1 MYNRNFSRAAG
12 ALKHPQAVSNLLFQ
26 LWLETVARA
35 PRAAALIDASSG
47 RRWSRAALAAGAG
60 EWAAAFGHK
69 LGLGISLRR
78 RVAFSVP
85 NGAEWFHGFLGL
97 LAAGAVPVPI
107 DPGEPDE
114 AQAAAARAAGCS
126 HLWRGDRL
134 VALGTPF
141 PAPRISRA
149 ECLVKMTSASTGA
162 PRGLPATSEQMVA
175 DGTQICR
182 SMGIGGDD
190 ANLAAIPLGYSY
202 GLGNLVIPL
211 LVQGTRSICLSS
223 TLPHAVAADC
233 RRFRPTVFPAVPPLL
248 AALAASAVPAS
259 ALASLRL
266 VISAGSPIEA
276 VVAADFAHRFGRRI
290 HSFYGTSETGGITF
304 DRTGEATLAGRSVG
318 TPLEGVR
325 LEPGRT
331 GRFTVVSAAVLG
343 PGRFRPADRGR
354 LGAGGELTLLGRTGR
369 MVKVAGR
376 RLNLAEIER
385 ALRQIP
391 GVRGAFAHLVPGTTP
406 VLAAAVASELSPAEL
421 RRLLGP
427 RLAPWKVPTRLVLL
441 AEIPLTVRGKTDA
454 RQLRQLL
461 AAPRTATS
469 ISTFSAARQMSA
481 PR

>member
-1 MYNRNFSRAAG
+1 M
-12 ALKHPQAVSNLLFQ
+12 SNPLFQ

-35 PRAAALIDASSG
+35 PGAPALIEASSG
-47 RRWSRAALAAGAG
+47 KRWSRAALAAGAG
-60 EWAAAFGHK
+60 EWAAAFGHL

-78 RVAFSVP
+78 RVGLAVP
-85 NGAEWFHGFLGL
+85 NGAEWFHAFLGL

-107 DPGEPDE
+107 DPAEPDE
-114 AQAAAARAAGCS
+114 AQAAAARAAGCT
-126 HLWRGDRL
+126 HLWRAGRL
-134 VALGTPF
+134 LHLGPPS
-141 PAPRISRA
+141 PAPRLGRS
-149 ECLVKMTSASTGA
+149 ECLLKMTSASTGA
-162 PRGLPATSEQMVA
+162 PRGLPATAGQMVA

-182 SMGIGGDD
+182 SMGIRPDD

-211 LVQGTRSICLSS
+211 LVQGTRSICVSS

-266 VISAGSPIEA
+266 VISAGSPLEA
-276 VVAADFAHRFGRRI
+276 GAAAEFARRFDRRI
-290 HSFYGTSETGGITF
+290 HGFYGASETGGITF
-304 DRTGEATLAGRSVG
+304 DRTGEATLSGRSVG
-318 TPLEGVR
+318 TPLEGVK
-325 LEPGRT
+325 LEPGRA

-343 PGRFRPADRGR
+343 RGRFRPADRGR
-354 LGAGGELTLLGRTGR
+354 LAKDGELTLLGRTGR

-385 ALRQIP
+385 ALRELP
-391 GVRGAFAHLVPGTTP
+391 GVRGAFAHLVPGTSP

-421 RRLLGP
+421 RQLLTP
-427 RLAPWKVPTRLVLL
+427 RLASWKVPTRLVPLPEL
-441 AEIPLTVRGKTDA
+441 PLTARGKTDA
-454 RQLRQLL
+454 RRLRQLL

-469 ISTFSAARQMSA
+469 ISTFRAARQMSA